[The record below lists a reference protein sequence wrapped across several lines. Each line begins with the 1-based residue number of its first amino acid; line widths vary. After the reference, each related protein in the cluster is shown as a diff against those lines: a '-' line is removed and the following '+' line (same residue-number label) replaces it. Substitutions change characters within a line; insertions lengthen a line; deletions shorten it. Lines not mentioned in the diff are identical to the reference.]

1 MNSAD
6 LPFVFL
12 PLIQEQ
18 IFLKYL
24 DSVEMVQQRDVIDAY
39 ITASFGAWLDY
50 QNLSGD
56 KKFTTVCA
64 PDLASHPESMESFL
78 EIYSGGKI
86 ISLVRN
92 PEDWL
97 ACACTREPEIYSN
110 ARSAVTRWKEGVR
123 AVLEINRKFRDRV
136 CLIRF
141 EDLVSRT
148 EAVMHYLSDFLEI
161 SFEDILLTPT
171 FNSMP
176 VQPSDGHQT
185 NSTDMVFG
193 YFFDTE
199 TLNEDHRTLI
209 KDMVQDDYQTILLEV
224 VGIYCV
230 EPGG

>member
-1 MNSAD
+1 
-6 LPFVFL
+6 
-12 PLIQEQ
+12 
-18 IFLKYL
+18 
-24 DSVEMVQQRDVIDAY
+24 
-39 ITASFGAWLDY
+39 
-50 QNLSGD
+50 
-56 KKFTTVCA
+56 
-64 PDLASHPESMESFL
+64 
-78 EIYSGGKI
+78 
-86 ISLVRN
+86 
-92 PEDWL
+92 
-97 ACACTREPEIYSN
+97 
-110 ARSAVTRWKEGVR
+110 
-123 AVLEINRKFRDRV
+123 
-136 CLIRF
+136 
-141 EDLVSRT
+141 
-148 EAVMHYLSDFLEI
+148 MHYLSDFLEI